1 MSLDLDISLRQ
12 GAFKLQATLAS
23 DERVIGLFGPSGAG
37 KSSLLRVIAGLAR
50 PDAGHVRINGR
61 DVFDSRHAVNTPT
74 HRRRLGVVFQQP
86 RLFAHLNVTH
96 NLTYGRWFARK
107 RASRARFD
115 HVVEMLD
122 IGALLTRRTAALS
135 GGEAQRVAIG
145 RALLSE
151 PDMLLLDEPL
161 AALDVAR
168 RAEVLPY
175 IERLGAET
183 ELPIVFVTHQLDE
196 LLRLANR
203 YVAAVDD
210 GRVVFAGP
218 TADFLAR
225 PELLGDTGYHEAGTL
240 LRARPIAHQA
250 VDGLSVLA
258 LGDQRLYVPQLDANN
273 TGDEITVH
281 VRALDVIL
289 AREVPADMSAL
300 NRLAARITGMTETAD
315 GQGVEVRLDVAG
327 QRLDARITRFSAPA
341 MRLAPGDTVTAIIKS
356 LALAEQAWQRLG
368 GL

>member
-1 MSLDLDISLRQ
+1 M
-12 GAFKLQATLAS
+12 
-23 DERVIGLFGPSGAG
+23 
-37 KSSLLRVIAGLAR
+37 
-50 PDAGHVRINGR
+50 
-61 DVFDSRHAVNTPT
+61 
-74 HRRRLGVVFQQP
+74 
-86 RLFAHLNVTH
+86 
-96 NLTYGRWFARK
+96 
-107 RASRARFD
+107 
-115 HVVEMLD
+115 
-122 IGALLTRRTAALS
+122 
-135 GGEAQRVAIG
+135 
-145 RALLSE
+145 
-151 PDMLLLDEPL
+151 
-161 AALDVAR
+161 
-168 RAEVLPY
+168 
-175 IERLGAET
+175 
-183 ELPIVFVTHQLDE
+183 FVTHQLDE

-289 AREVPADMSAL
+289 AREVPTAMSAL
-300 NRLAARITGMTETAD
+300 NRLAASITCLTETAD
-315 GQGVEVRLDVAG
+315 GQGVDVQLDVAG
-327 QRLDARITRFSAPA
+327 QRLDARITRFSAQA
-341 MRLAPGDTVTAIIKS
+341 MQLAPGDTVTAIIKS

-368 GL
+368 GF